1 MTKRSQLNTARQRSF
16 KQHLKFQRVAKLV
29 TSSIKMVAG
38 LNI

>member
-16 KQHLKFQRVAKLV
+16 KQRLKFQRVAKLA
-29 TSSIKMVAG
+29 TSIKVVAS